1 MERLTKNSRQN
12 PLNDLEILIAV
23 LRGERGC
30 PWDKK
35 QTPNSIAVHLI
46 EEVYELVD
54 AIQAG
59 DLDLVVEELG
69 DVLFQIFFLCHIFK
83 DAGHFDL
90 NKVVY
95 TNINKMK
102 RRHPHVFGNE
112 IIEEAD
118 QVKLR
123 WEQIKKQEEKE
134 KSKQNSL
141 LNSIPT
147 GLPALLRAFRIS
159 ERAAGSGFDWDNI
172 DEVMEQVKEEW
183 GEFVR
188 EIEVQKGNNKDDKN
202 VAIEFGDIL
211 FALVNIA
218 RFAKIHPETALVYS
232 IQKFEQ
238 RFKFME
244 NTARLQGQKLEELSK
259 SEWDSLWQNA
269 KQFT

>member
-1 MERLTKNSRQN
+1 LEKLTKNISRN
-12 PLNDLEILIAV
+12 PLNDLEILIAI
-23 LRGERGC
+23 LRGEGGC

-54 AIQAG
+54 AIQNG

-69 DVLFQIFFLCHIFK
+69 DVLFQIFFLCYLFK

-90 NKVVY
+90 NKVVD

-102 RRHPHVFGNE
+102 RRHPHVFGDDV
-112 IIEEAD
+112 IENID
-118 QVKLR
+118 QVKFR
-123 WEQIKKQEEKE
+123 WEQIKKHEKGE
-134 KSKQNSL
+134 KSEQDSL

-147 GLPALLRAFRIS
+147 GLPALLRAYRIS
-159 ERAAGSGFDWDNI
+159 ERVAASGFDWETM
-172 DEVMEQVKEEW
+172 DEVMEQVMEEW
-183 GEFVR
+183 SEFIR
-188 EIEVQKGNNKDDKN
+188 EIKVQKGNKESKN

-244 NTARLQGQKLEELSK
+244 KTAHLKGQRIEELSK
-259 SEWDSLWQNA
+259 SEWDLLWQSA
-269 KQFT
+269 KQFA

>member
-1 MERLTKNSRQN
+1 LERLTENNRQN
-12 PLNDLEILIAV
+12 PLKELDILIEV

-35 QTPNSIAVHLI
+35 QTPNSIAVYLI
-46 EEVYELVD
+46 EEVYELVE
-54 AIQAG
+54 AIQAE
-59 DLDLVVEELG
+59 DLNLVVEELG
-69 DVLFQIFFLCHIFK
+69 DVLFQIFFLCHLFK
-83 DAGHFDL
+83 DAGHFDF
-90 NKVVY
+90 NEVVY

-112 IIEEAD
+112 IIEKAD

-123 WEQIKKQEEKE
+123 WEQIKKQEKKE

-147 GLPALLRAFRIS
+147 GLPALLRAYRIS
-159 ERAAGSGFDWDNI
+159 ERAASSGFDWDNI

-183 GEFVR
+183 SEFVR
-188 EIEVQKGNNKDDKN
+188 EIAVQKGNSKERKN
-202 VAIEFGDIL
+202 VAMEFGDIL
-211 FALVNIA
+211 FSLVNIA

-244 NTARLQGQKLEELSK
+244 KTARLKGQKLEALSK
-259 SEWDSLWQNA
+259 NEWDSLWQSA